1 MTDRRIMPTSSF
13 IKRYLKANNISQK
26 DLAIASGY
34 TEKQVS
40 LIMNDEVEVS
50 PRFARAIASCIQG
63 LDADFIIRYA
73 KKYKEQ
79 LENDKTFLSNNNYD
93 KFSKCLFFNKVFK
106 YISSDPVEQTNIILD
121 SYGKKSLN
129 EVWNYI
135 QQDNNLKLVYSK
147 DQSKLTDKDNIVV
160 KLWTKAVMNQIIAL
174 EDDRLFVGREK
185 VKEIFEN
192 NKDLLAVSNSEDL
205 ILNIEYICKKC
216 GIYVG
221 FSHTAPTTY
230 IRGLSFSM
238 NGKIFIVLTDRFKR
252 VENVVFAFAHEMIH
266 IIRGDIDDKVETI
279 RFIDLDEFDE
289 LDVDKDAAEYLIP
302 KKIYEK
308 YIGNKSVP
316 TISDLINVSKESNT
330 TIGLVVCKYHHESK
344 DYTKFWQYL
353 NEFKIGNDIFGN

>member
-26 DLAIASGY
+26 DLSIASGY

-106 YISSDPVEQTNIILD
+106 YISGDPVEQTNIILD
-121 SYGKKSLN
+121 SYGKNSLN

-147 DQSKLTDKDNIVV
+147 DQSKLTDRDNIVV
-160 KLWTKAVMNQIIAL
+160 KLWTKAVMNQIIDL
-174 EDDRLFVGREK
+174 EDDRVFAGREK

-279 RFIDLDEFDE
+279 RFIDLDESDE
-289 LDVDKDAAEYLIP
+289 LDVDEEAAEYLVP

-308 YIGNKSVP
+308 YIGNKNAP
-316 TISDLINVSKESNT
+316 ILSDLINISKESNT

-344 DYTKFWQYL
+344 DYSKFWQYL
-353 NEFKIGNDIFGN
+353 NEFKIDNDIFGN